1 MAMQRF
7 HHVVGR
13 CRSAAKARAFYKLH
27 PRLEGSGVGDGWV
40 AWRVAKQ
47 PLCPM
52 AWTHEIEV

>member
-13 CRSAAKARAFYKLH
+13 CRGAAKTRAFYKAH
-27 PRLEGSGVGDGWV
+27 PRLERSGVGDGWV
-40 AWRVAKQ
+40 ALRKAKQ

-52 AWTHEIEV
+52 VWAHEIEV